1 MIESCRDSLAIA
13 NLMERCRPELVAAG
27 GLEGLGI
34 EFGIALELLVDD
46 GCDAALGAEL
56 C

>member
-1 MIESCRDSLAIA
+1 
-13 NLMERCRPELVAAG
+13 MERRLPELITTRG
-27 GLEGLGI
+27 FKDLGF